1 MCQPPLNRIERKGHT
16 ASATF
21 HLAKGIAKELK
32 GKAAYT
38 KTRGLNP
45 VRYAEMVREYLGD
58 HTQIGNAELRELLG
72 LGDSPS
78 AQVEAS
84 RYLKKW
90 TQPDGFLDRQ
100 GGGNKFV
107 YVLSLLNNCLAFGG
121 PFKRK

>member
-1 MCQPPLNRIERKGHT
+1 MSIAPLNLIERRGHT

-21 HLAKGIAKELK
+21 HLAKGVAKELK

-45 VRYAEMVREYLGD
+45 VRYAEMVREYLRD
-58 HTQIGNAELRELLG
+58 HQKIRNAELRELLG
-72 LGDSPS
+72 LGDSAS

-90 TQPDGFLDRQ
+90 SQPDGFLER
-100 GGGNKFV
+100 GEGGNV
-107 YVLSLLNNCLAFGG
+107 YYTL
-121 PFKRK
+121 RKAS